1 MPTAAGIS
9 SVIARHWIRR
19 DAVSLAL
26 YPLSLLF
33 RLLVALRRGAYRLGI
48 FSSSRLAVPVVVVG
62 NLTVGGSG
70 KTPLVIALAQELA
83 RRGLQPGI
91 VSRGHGGSGTAP
103 RAVRQNGE
111 AADFGDEPLLLARKC
126 GGPVWVGRDRAAAG
140 AALLAAHAQ
149 CDLLLL
155 DDGLQHYALARDFEI
170 AVEDARGFGN
180 GFMLPAGPLREPA
193 ARPVDARVINTEP
206 AARPVDARVINT
218 EPAVRPVDARVINSG
233 PDDRR
238 ASPAAATFSMRL
250 ATRRLYRLDDPARD
264 VAAAELAG
272 LRLHAVAGIG
282 NPARFFAQLDA
293 LGLACATHA
302 FPDHH
307 VFTPQDVLFD
317 DCDAVLMTEK
327 DAVKCTHFG
336 RTDLYALEVQ
346 AEIDPALIELILRRI
361 HGRTPA

>member
-9 SVIARHWIRR
+9 SVIARHWSRR
-19 DAVSLAL
+19 DAVSFAL
-26 YPLSLLF
+26 YPVSLLF

-103 RAVRQNGE
+103 RAVRESGE

-126 GGPVWVGRDRAAAG
+126 GGPVWVGRDRAATG
-140 AALLAAHAQ
+140 TALLAAHPQ

-218 EPAVRPVDARVINSG
+218 EPGVRPVDARVINSG

>member
-9 SVIARHWIRR
+9 SVIARHWSRR
-19 DAVSLAL
+19 DAVSFAL
-26 YPLSLLF
+26 YPVSLLF

-70 KTPLVIALAQELA
+70 KTPLVIALAQEFA

-103 RAVRQNGE
+103 RAVRESGE

-126 GGPVWVGRDRAAAG
+126 GGPVWVGRDRAATG
-140 AALLAAHAQ
+140 TALLAAHPQ

-180 GFMLPAGPLREPA
+180 GFMLPAGPMREPA

-206 AARPVDARVINT
+206 G
-218 EPAVRPVDARVINSG
+218 VRPVDARVINSG

>member
-1 MPTAAGIS
+1 MSTAAGIAT
-9 SVIARHWIRR
+9 VIARHWGRR
-19 DAVSLAL
+19 DAVSFAL
-26 YPLSLLF
+26 YPVSLLF

-103 RAVRQNGE
+103 RAVRENGE

-140 AALLAAHAQ
+140 AALLAAHPQ

-206 AARPVDARVINT
+206 G
-218 EPAVRPVDARVINSG
+218 VRPVDARVINSG